1 MQVNFNNNNNDVE
14 GIKIPKHDVGK
25 RVLFFDHVK
34 GEFAYG
40 EVVQFQ
46 LVKTEQY
53 QTVAYGIKTNDD
65 NVLPCIP
72 DSLVFNT
79 YINARDWLYYIEDK
93 LDKLQNNS

>member
-1 MQVNFNNNNNDVE
+1 MQVNFNNNNDVE
-14 GIKIPKHDVGK
+14 GIKIPKHDVGQ

-53 QTVAYGIKTNDD
+53 QTIAYGIRTYDN

-72 DSLVFNT
+72 ESLIFTDRNKAKDW
-79 YINARDWLYYIEDK
+79 INKVNKE
-93 LDKLQNNS
+93 LDKI

>member
-1 MQVNFNNNNNDVE
+1 MQVSFNNDIE

-40 EVVQFQ
+40 VVVQFQ

-53 QTVAYGIKTNDD
+53 QTIAYGIKTDDD

-72 DSLVFNT
+72 ESLTFNST
-79 YINARDWLYYIEDK
+79 VAAKDWIDTISRK
-93 LDKLQNNS
+93 LKML

>member
-1 MQVNFNNNNNDVE
+1 MQVNFNNNDTE
-14 GIKIPKHDVGK
+14 GIKIPRYDVSQ

-40 EVVQFQ
+40 VVVQFQ

-53 QTVAYGIKTNDD
+53 QTIAYGIRTYDD

-72 DSLVFNT
+72 ESLVFS
-79 YINARDWLYYIEDK
+79 DEDK
-93 LDKLQNNS
+93 AKDWIKNVSKELDKI

>member
-1 MQVNFNNNNNDVE
+1 MQVNFNNNNDVE
-14 GIKIPKHDVGK
+14 GIKIPKHDVGQ

-53 QTVAYGIKTNDD
+53 QTVAYGIKTNND
-65 NVLPCIP
+65 NILPCIP
-72 DSLVFNT
+72 ESLVFNT
-79 YINARDWLYYIEDK
+79 YINARDWLCYIEDK

>member
-1 MQVNFNNNNNDVE
+1 MQVSFNNNDDVE
-14 GIKIPKHDVGK
+14 VIKIPKHDVGQ

-40 EVVQFQ
+40 VVVQFQ

-53 QTVAYGIKTNDD
+53 QTIAYGIRTDDD

-72 DSLVFNT
+72 ESLVFGSGIAAKGWFH
-79 YINARDWLYYIEDK
+79 YVEDK
-93 LDKLQNNS
+93 LNKLIK

>member
-1 MQVNFNNNNNDVE
+1 MQVNFNINSNNVE
-14 GIKIPKHDVGK
+14 GIKIPKHDVGQ
-25 RVLFFDHVK
+25 RVLFFDHIK

-65 NVLPCIP
+65 NILPYIP
-72 DSLVFNT
+72 ESLIFDNDV
-79 YINARDWLYYIEDK
+79 AAKDWIVNVRDK
-93 LDKLQNNS
+93 LKKLIG

>member
-1 MQVNFNNNNNDVE
+1 MQVNFNDNDDVE

-25 RVLFFDHVK
+25 KVLFFDHVK

-40 EVVQFQ
+40 VIVQFQ

-53 QTVAYGIKTNDD
+53 QTVAYGIRTDDD

-72 DSLVFNT
+72 ESLVFT
-79 YINARDWLYYIEDK
+79 DRGKAKDWIYNVRKEVDK
-93 LDKLQNNS
+93 L

>member
-1 MQVNFNNNNNDVE
+1 MQVNFNNNINDTE

-40 EVVQFQ
+40 TVVQFQ

-53 QTVAYGIKTNDD
+53 QTVAYGIKTDD
-65 NVLPCIP
+65 GNTLPCIP
-72 DSLVFNT
+72 ESLIFNT
-79 YINARDWLYYIEDK
+79 YLNARDWLCYIENK
-93 LDKLQNNS
+93 LNKLQNNS

>member
-1 MQVNFNNNNNDVE
+1 MQVNFNNNNDVE
-14 GIKIPKHDVGK
+14 GIKIPKHDVGQ

-53 QTVAYGIKTNDD
+53 QTIAYGIRTYNN

-72 DSLVFNT
+72 ESLIFTDRNKAKDW
-79 YINARDWLYYIEDK
+79 INKVNKE
-93 LDKLQNNS
+93 LDKI

>member
-14 GIKIPKHDVGK
+14 GIKIPKHDVGQ

-34 GEFAYG
+34 GKFANG
-40 EVVQFQ
+40 IIVQFQ

-53 QTVAYGIKTNDD
+53 QTIAYGIRTYDN

-72 DSLVFNT
+72 ESLVFTDRNK
-79 YINARDWLYYIEDK
+79 AKDWIDK
-93 LDKLQNNS
+93 VNKELDKI

>member
-1 MQVNFNNNNNDVE
+1 MQVSFNNNDGN
-14 GIKIPKHDVGK
+14 GITIPKHDVGQ

-40 EVVQFQ
+40 VVVQFQ

-53 QTVAYGIKTNDD
+53 QTIAYGIRTDDD

-72 DSLVFNT
+72 ESLVFGSGIAAKGWFR
-79 YINARDWLYYIEDK
+79 YVEDK
-93 LDKLQNNS
+93 LNKLIK